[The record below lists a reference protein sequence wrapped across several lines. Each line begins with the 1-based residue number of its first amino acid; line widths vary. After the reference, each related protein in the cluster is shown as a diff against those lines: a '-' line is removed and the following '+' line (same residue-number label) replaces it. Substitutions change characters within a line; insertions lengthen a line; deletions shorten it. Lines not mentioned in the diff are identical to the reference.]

1 MPYYIA
7 WDTTH
12 KERGKIEENYSDLR
26 DYLNSN
32 DFECYNFVDMITQET
47 LRPYDILVLACPD
60 FSKISIQAINEIE
73 NWVKYDG
80 GGLLLLSHA
89 GGDRGRNSNLNQI
102 SELFGIAFENDQ
114 VLDDRSNLGLENL
127 PIIYNPVF
135 NPPHPI
141 TNELD
146 SICFRAGCSLTVVGG
161 GAFAI
166 ATSNE
171 TSDPFSSPIIC
182 VAEPENGRVC
192 SIGSY
197 ELFRDKIGGGFGY
210 ETHPYFAYNLFNW
223 LVSDYRR
230 ELRANGTTEAPVAQS
245 YDYQAQAATQ
255 YDTTTT
261 SSGKRSVEIDYAI
274 RISEKSELLE
284 LLKIFSNQINT
295 IKTTID
301 NLIEKVFVSED
312 EMLQIRDVQY
322 TQAPIDAQ
330 NYESGKQAPTDQ
342 SMEYVEP
349 SAPEEPVLSA
359 LPEKPEQLRKA
370 QEKLQK
376 EKVEAYTE
384 EENFVE
390 LAKIEE
396 EQEEKE
402 KEKPKEKTKSKSKS
416 KSKSKEKKEPEVDDT
431 EKLKD
436 EKESLE
442 SKLKSVRELIIFTNK
457 RLESGKL
464 DEKAHEKQ
472 ISKLEKD
479 LKKTQDRIEKID
491 KQLKK

>member
-7 WDTTH
+7 WDSGH
-12 KERGKIEENYSDLR
+12 KERGKIDENCSDLR

-60 FSKISIQAINEIE
+60 FAKISIQAINEIE
-73 NWVKYDG
+73 KWVKYDG

-89 GGDRGRNSNLNQI
+89 GGDRGRNSNLNQL

-141 TNELD
+141 TNEID
-146 SICFRAGCSLTVVGG
+146 SLCFRAGCSLTVVGG

-197 ELFRDKIGGGFGY
+197 ELFRNKIGGGFGY
-210 ETHPYFAYNLFNW
+210 ETHPYLAYNLFNW

-230 ELRANGTTEAPVAQS
+230 ELRANGTTEAPVTQS
-245 YDYQAQAATQ
+245 YDYQSQGATQ
-255 YDTTTT
+255 YDTTAT
-261 SSGKRSVEIDYAI
+261 STGKRSVEIDYAI

-295 IKTTID
+295 IKISID
-301 NLIEKVFVSED
+301 NLIEKVFLSEE
-312 EMLQIRDVQY
+312 EMLQIRDAQY
-322 TQAPIDAQ
+322 SQVPNDTQSYDYSEQVVADQPSD
-330 NYESGKQAPTDQ
+330 YEEQ
-342 SMEYVEP
+342 SI
-349 SAPEEPVLSA
+349 PEEPLLSA
-359 LPEKPEQLRKA
+359 LPEKPEELKKA

-376 EKVEAYTE
+376 EKDEAS
-384 EENFVE
+384 
-390 LAKIEE
+390 IEE
-396 EQEEKE
+396 EKKEKE
-402 KEKPKEKTKSKSKS
+402 EEKPKEKTKSKSKS
-416 KSKSKEKKEPEVDDT
+416 KTKTKEKKEPEVDDT
-431 EKLKD
+431 QKLKE
-436 EKESLE
+436 EKEGLE
-442 SKLKSVRELIIFTNK
+442 SKLKSVRELITFTNK
-457 RLESGKL
+457 RLETGKL

-479 LKKTQDRIEKID
+479 LKKTQDRIEKIE

>member
-7 WDTTH
+7 WDSGH
-12 KERGKIEENYSDLR
+12 KERGQINENCSDLR

-47 LRPYDILVLACPD
+47 LRPYDILVFSCPD
-60 FSKISIQAINEIE
+60 FAKISIQAINEIE
-73 NWVKYDG
+73 KWVKYDG

-89 GGDRGRNSNLNQI
+89 GGDRGRNSNLNQL

-114 VLDDRSNLGLENL
+114 VLDDRSNMGLENL

-141 TNELD
+141 TNDLD
-146 SICFRAGCSLTVVGG
+146 SICFRAGCSLTVMGG

-182 VAEPENGRVC
+182 VAEPETGRVC

-197 ELFRDKIGGGFGY
+197 ELFRNKIGGGFGY
-210 ETHPYFAYNLFNW
+210 ESHPYLVYNLFNW
-223 LVSDYRR
+223 LISDYRR
-230 ELRANGTTEAPVAQS
+230 ELRARGTTAAPETQS
-245 YDYQAQAATQ
+245 YDYQAQGSTETEA
-255 YDTTTT
+255 TT
-261 SSGKRSVEIDYAI
+261 SSTGRRSVEIDYAI

-301 NLIEKVFVSED
+301 DLIEKVFVTDE
-312 EMLQIRDVQY
+312 EMLQIRDAQY
-322 TQAPIDAQ
+322 SQAPIDPQ
-330 NYESGKQAPTDQ
+330 NYEYGEQQVIDQ
-342 SMEYVEP
+342 PSDYEGLEEQ
-349 SAPEEPVLSA
+349 SAPDEPVLSA
-359 LPEKPEQLRKA
+359 LPEKPEELIKA
-370 QEKLQK
+370 QEKVQK
-376 EKVEAYTE
+376 ENVEESTE
-384 EENFVE
+384 EEYFVG
-390 LAKIEE
+390 LPKVEE
-396 EQEEKE
+396 EKKDIPEEKT
-402 KEKPKEKTKSKSKS
+402 KTKSKTKS
-416 KSKSKEKKEPEVDDT
+416 KDKTKAKKEPEVNDT

-442 SKLKSVRELIIFTNK
+442 SKLKSVRELLTFTNK
-457 RLESGKL
+457 KLESGKI
-464 DEKAHEKQ
+464 DEKAHAKQ
-472 ISKLEKD
+472 ISKLNKD
-479 LKKTQDRIEKID
+479 LKKTQDRIEKINEL
-491 KQLKK
+491 LK